1 MIEKLEK
8 DMVEALKNKE
18 KERLTVI
25 REIKSGMKLAQID
38 QKKEMNDDLLIE
50 IVSKAIKTRKESV
63 KEFEKGGRQDL
74 IDKTNFEIDVLN
86 AYLPAQLS
94 KEEVEQIVEHAFQ
107 EVKPTALKDMGKIMG
122 VITPLLKGKADMG
135 VVSQMVKEK
144 LGNL

>member
-8 DMVEALKNKE
+8 DMIEALKNKE
-18 KERLTVI
+18 KDRLTVI
-25 REIKSGMKLAQID
+25 REIKSGIKLAQID

-63 KEFEKGGRQDL
+63 KEFEKGARQDL
-74 IDKTNFEIDVLN
+74 IDKTNFEIDILN

-94 KEEVEQIVEHAFQ
+94 KEEIEQIVENAFQ

-135 VVSQMVKEK
+135 IVSQMVKEK